1 MAVVVGITQIA
12 MQILSQS
19 KYSIVNTNN
28 LINISI
34 EGDYRKEKEQ
44 TIEGFSIVTLSS
56 NERVRVVLGFFQKEE
71 TITKDER
78 YIWRKSANNKL

>member
-1 MAVVVGITQIA
+1 

-34 EGDYRKEKEQ
+34 EKDYREEKEQ
-44 TIEGFSIVTLSS
+44 TIEGFSIVTLSA
-56 NERVRVVLGFFQKEE
+56 NERVRAMLGFFTKKERAQE
-71 TITKDER
+71 ILLDIYSKLSE
-78 YIWRKSANNKL
+78 NKNSYKIPEK

>member
-1 MAVVVGITQIA
+1 

-34 EGDYRKEKEQ
+34 EGDYREEKEQ
-44 TIEGFSIVTLSS
+44 TIEGFSIVTLSA

-71 TITKDER
+71 RAQEILLDIYSKLSE
-78 YIWRKSANNKL
+78 NKNSYKIPEN